1 MTTRAISSASRY
13 AMRVPVALCTG
24 TAQPCTGLLIELSQ
38 DGMRISGLGPLP
50 LATDQVISVS
60 INGSQPLSGTIRWA
74 RDGIAGIRLDKPL
87 HLAELE
93 VLLDYN
99 HAFQQQDMPR
109 YGT

>member
-13 AMRVPVALCTG
+13 AMRVPLSLCPDN
-24 TAQPCTGLLIELSQ
+24 APACTGLLIELSQ
-38 DGMRISGLGPLP
+38 DGMRVSGLGQLQ
-50 LATDQVISVS
+50 LHTDQVVTLVVI
-60 INGSQPLSGTIRWA
+60 GSQPLAGTIRWA

>member
-13 AMRVPVALCTG
+13 AMRVPISLCTG
-24 TAQPCTGLLIELSQ
+24 SAPACSGLLIELSQ
-38 DGMRISGLGPLP
+38 DGMRISGLGQLQ
-50 LATDQVISVS
+50 LDTDQIVSLSV
-60 INGSQPLSGTIRWA
+60 NGSQPLSGTIRWA

-87 HLAELE
+87 HLAEME

-99 HAFQQQDMPR
+99 HAFQQQEIPR